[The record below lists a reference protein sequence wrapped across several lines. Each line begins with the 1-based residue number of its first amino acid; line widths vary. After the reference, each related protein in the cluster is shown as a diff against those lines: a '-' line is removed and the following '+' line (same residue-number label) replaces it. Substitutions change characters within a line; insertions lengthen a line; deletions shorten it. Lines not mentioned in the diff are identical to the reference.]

1 MNIGGSLLQK
11 AHTHSTSDIAL
22 NNSRVSVDDTRALP
36 EVSED
41 AEHVDH
47 LILAEDVVL
56 EL

>member
-1 MNIGGSLLQK
+1 MNTGGSLLQK

-22 NNSRVSVDDTRALP
+22 NNSRVSVDDTSALP